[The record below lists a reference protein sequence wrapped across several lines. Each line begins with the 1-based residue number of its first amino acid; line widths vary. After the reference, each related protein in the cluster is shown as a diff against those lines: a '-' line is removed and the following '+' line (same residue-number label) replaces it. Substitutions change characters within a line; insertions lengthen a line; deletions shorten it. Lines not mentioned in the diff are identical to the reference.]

1 MSGLGSN
8 FFRQISSLGV
18 PKRTTNRPVPPIGG
32 RYFLKGGLFMV
43 QNDMV
48 SEVLELFRQLSEEQ
62 QLIYLSRL
70 RSLLAEQEQAPAD
83 PA

>member
-1 MSGLGSN
+1 
-8 FFRQISSLGV
+8 
-18 PKRTTNRPVPPIGG
+18 
-32 RYFLKGGLFMV
+32 MV
-43 QNDMV
+43 QNDIMT
-48 SEVLELFRQLSEEQ
+48 EALELFRQLSEEQ

>member
-1 MSGLGSN
+1 MRITCTHY
-8 FFRQISSLGV
+8 FRQISSFGV
-18 PKRTTNRPVPPIGG
+18 PERTTNRPVPPIGG

-43 QNDMV
+43 QNDIMT
-48 SEVLELFRQLSEEQ
+48 EALELFRQLSEEQ
-62 QLIYLSRL
+62 QLTYLSRL

>member
-1 MSGLGSN
+1 
-8 FFRQISSLGV
+8 
-18 PKRTTNRPVPPIGG
+18 
-32 RYFLKGGLFMV
+32 MV
-43 QNDMV
+43 RNDIMT
-48 SEVLELFRQLSEEQ
+48 EALELFRQLSEEQ